1 MVIRKTM
8 SLIRWFF
15 SLAFISMFT
24 VSSAWANTVATA
36 TVNRTTVNKDEVF
49 QLKVAVNT
57 RASNNAVDFSV
68 LQPNFYMGRPSFSS
82 AQRYINGRSSVSS
95 EWTVALAATKTGI
108 LTIPS
113 FEIEGAKTAPI
124 AIQVTNNTQ
133 GRTQDDII
141 QFTASLDKDELYEGE
156 RTQLHARLIIKADL
170 RRLQNTNIES
180 AFGEGLSIEPKG
192 ESNQYQSVIDGVEAT
207 VVDQSFYVIPERAG
221 QLTVHP
227 PRLTGALVERA
238 RNGGTRLI
246 QLDKSAPAIALKVN
260 AKPGSYQGAWL
271 PTPSLS
277 LDQLWQDE
285 DGERINTKT
294 LSAKVG
300 TPIQRTLVLRARNL
314 SQQQLPNLKID
325 YPDQIRVYDEAP
337 KFSQGKD
344 GDIIMTLKQ
353 VLIAKEAGE
362 FTLPEVNIR
371 WWDSINGEERTS
383 TASSMNIM
391 VEQGDAIAVSPMIQ
405 PEIPVETVTVTD
417 RGIWPYLTAGF
428 ATLWLITLTLLVKAK
443 RTSEPALN
451 ERTSRKSSGSE
462 TDLLSAISSRDG
474 IAFDR
479 AFNEWK
485 QTYHADEALLTEAEN
500 FRASL
505 FGRDKTSFDEKG
517 LVSAIKSAKPL
528 DSGKE
533 SSALASL

>member
-15 SLAFISMFT
+15 SLAFISMFA

-36 TVNRTTVNKDEVF
+36 TVTKTTVNKDEVF

-113 FEIEGAKTAPI
+113 FEIEGAKTSPI

-246 QLDKSAPAIALKVN
+246 QLDKSAPAMALKVN
-260 AKPGSYQGAWL
+260 AKPDSYQGAWL

-285 DGERINTKT
+285 DGERINATT

-300 TPIQRTLVLRARNL
+300 TPIQRTLVLRAKNL

-428 ATLWLITLTLLVKAK
+428 ATLWLITLALLVKAK
-443 RTSEPALN
+443 RTSKPALN
-451 ERTSRKSSGSE
+451 EKVSRKSSGSE
-462 TDLLSAISSRDG
+462 AALLKAISSRDG

-479 AFNEWK
+479 AFNVWK

-505 FGRDKTSFDEKG
+505 FGRNKSSFDEKV
-517 LVSAIKSAKPL
+517 LVSAIKLAKPVTL
-528 DSGKE
+528 GKTD
-533 SSALASL
+533 SALATL

>member
-1 MVIRKTM
+1 M

-68 LQPNFYMGRPSFSS
+68 LQSNFYMGRPSFSS

-246 QLDKSAPAIALKVN
+246 QLDKSAPAMALKVN
-260 AKPGSYQGAWL
+260 AKPDSYQGAWL

-285 DGERINTKT
+285 DGERINATT
-294 LSAKVG
+294 LSARVG
-300 TPIQRTLVLRARNL
+300 TPIQRTLVLRAKNL

-405 PEIPVETVTVTD
+405 PEIPVETITVTD

-428 ATLWLITLTLLVKAK
+428 ATLWLITLALLVKAK
-443 RTSEPALN
+443 RTSKPALN
-451 ERTSRKSSGSE
+451 EKVSRKSSGSE
-462 TDLLSAISSRDG
+462 ADLLRAISSRDG
-474 IAFDR
+474 ITFDR
-479 AFNEWK
+479 AFNVWK
-485 QTYHADEALLTEAEN
+485 QTYQADEALLAEAEN

-505 FGRDKTSFDEKG
+505 FGRNKSSFDEKV
-517 LVSAIKSAKPL
+517 LVSAIKSANPL
-528 DSGKE
+528 NSGKE